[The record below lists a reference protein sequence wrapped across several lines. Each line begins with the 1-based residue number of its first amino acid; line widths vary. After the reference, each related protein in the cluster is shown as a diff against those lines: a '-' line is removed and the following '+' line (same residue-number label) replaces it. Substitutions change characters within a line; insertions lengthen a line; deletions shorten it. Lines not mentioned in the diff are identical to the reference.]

1 MIAHM
6 TQIVHNDILV
16 KELSAHGHSKCKC
29 GTSSA
34 KKKTQNNKLDCNPP
48 SPQRELTGVRVLSA
62 RGLVLCFRPRAHE
75 FENLSLKQRRSMF
88 HLMRGVQ
95 DC

>member
-16 KELSAHGHSKCKC
+16 KELSAHGHSKCKR

-34 KKKTQNNKLDCNPP
+34 KKKN
-48 SPQRELTGVRVLSA
+48 V
-62 RGLVLCFRPRAHE
+62 
-75 FENLSLKQRRSMF
+75 KQ
-88 HLMRGVQ
+88 
-95 DC
+95 

>member
-16 KELSAHGHSKCKC
+16 KQLSAHGHSKCKC

-34 KKKTQNNKLDCNPP
+34 KKKKTQNNKLDCNPP

-62 RGLVLCFRPRAHE
+62 RGLVLCFHPRAHE
-75 FENLSLKQRRSMF
+75 FVAFRLKSF
-88 HLMRGVQ
+88 H
-95 DC
+95 

>member
-6 TQIVHNDILV
+6 TQIVNNDVLV

-34 KKKTQNNKLDCNPP
+34 KKKRKTIN
-48 SPQRELTGVRVLSA
+48 
-62 RGLVLCFRPRAHE
+62 
-75 FENLSLKQRRSMF
+75 
-88 HLMRGVQ
+88 
-95 DC
+95 

>member
-16 KELSAHGHSKCKC
+16 KELSAHDHSKCKC

-34 KKKTQNNKLDCNPP
+34 KKKNRKTINWTVILLPHN
-48 SPQRELTGVRVLSA
+48 
-62 RGLVLCFRPRAHE
+62 
-75 FENLSLKQRRSMF
+75 ENLQEYQFCPREVWYFVFLF
-88 HLMRGVQ
+88 VLTNLETNLLLL
-95 DC
+95 D

>member
-34 KKKTQNNKLDCNPP
+34 KKETQNNKLDCNPP
-48 SPQRELTGVRVLSA
+48 SPQRELTGVRVLSE
-62 RGLVLCFRPRAHE
+62 REVWYFVSVLVLT
-75 FENLSLKQRRSMF
+75 NLL
-88 HLMRGVQ
+88 LLE
-95 DC
+95 